1 MTFKLPVLSRRQ
13 TLQGLGGFLLADF
26 LLPRVARAS
35 NIDAKRKFVFA
46 YFEGGWDLLLGLD
59 PRDPA
64 TNTPAVQQ
72 IDPGYAQLGYAYS
85 ARGVQSAAGLKFGP
99 AVPPSFLSVAP
110 ECSII
115 NGITMD
121 TASHDVARRYFI
133 TGQFPRG
140 LEAVGSSAG
149 AEILSQIGE
158 SSAIAHMAAGTE
170 SYAVG
175 KPAFCTALNVN
186 SLNDLAIA
194 LTPIATIDPKIK
206 AALEAFQDQGAGCV
220 GTQLNRDGLTTR
232 LLDSVQRSR
241 AYIKAQLSSVFDLTR
256 MDAEMQAL
264 IQLYDIAAAQ
274 GDTSAPEVMAFAA
287 GQAIKKGVSQCV
299 SFQAARTLDTHSNWA
314 QDQAPRQEQGWKVL
328 GALIADL
335 KNTPGAVAGQTM
347 LDETTILAFSEF
359 GRTPLFN
366 NIRGRDHF
374 LGNSALVAGGGLKH
388 GLTVGGGASVGMM
401 PVSTDLMTGQAYE
414 QPTPMQLASGS
425 VLTLT
430 PKHVLATVMASAG
443 LDYSY
448 LRVDPIKAL
457 LP

>member
-1 MTFKLPVLSRRQ
+1 MAFKLPVLSRRE
-13 TLQGLGGFLLADF
+13 TLGALGGFLLADF
-26 LLPRVARAS
+26 FLPRRAS
-35 NIDAKRKFVFA
+35 AAGNVKRKFIFA
-46 YFEGGWDLLLGLD
+46 YFNGGWDLLLGLD

-64 TNTPAVQQ
+64 TNNPMATQV
-72 IDPGYAQLGYAYS
+72 DPGYGQLTYGYS
-85 ARGVQSAAGLKFGP
+85 QRGIQTAGALKFGP
-99 AVPPSFLSVAP
+99 AVHPSFLSVAS

-140 LEAVGSSAG
+140 LEAVGSSLG
-149 AEILSQIGE
+149 AEILGQIGE
-158 SSAIAHMAAGTE
+158 SSAIAHMAAGVE

-175 KPAFCTALNVN
+175 KPTFCTALNVN
-186 SLNDLAIA
+186 SLNDLNIA
-194 LTPIATIDPKIK
+194 LTPLATIDPAMKSAIEK
-206 AALEAFQDQGAGCV
+206 YQDDSPGCQGQ
-220 GTQLNRDGLTTR
+220 QLDRDGLVAR
-232 LLDSVQRSR
+232 MLDSVKRSR
-241 AYIKAQLSSVFDLTR
+241 AYIAAQLDSVFDISR
-256 MDAEMQAL
+256 MDSEMKAL
-264 IQLYDIAAAQ
+264 VQLYDIASAN
-274 GDTSAPEVMAFAA
+274 GDLSAPEVMAFAA

-314 QDQAPRQEQGWKVL
+314 QDQAPNQEQGWKVL
-328 GALIADL
+328 ASLITDL
-335 KNTPGAVAGQTM
+335 KNTPGTQGGTM

-374 LGNSALVAGGGLKH
+374 LGNSALIAGGGVKH
-388 GLTVGGGASVGMM
+388 GMTVGAGATVGMM
-401 PVSTDLMTGQAYE
+401 PVSTDLLTGKAYE
-414 QPTPMQLASGS
+414 QPTAMQLSSGN

-443 LDYSY
+443 LDASY

-457 LP
+457 LA

>member
-1 MTFKLPVLSRRQ
+1 MAFKLPVLDRRQ
-13 TLQGLGGFLLADF
+13 LLQGAGAFLLADF
-26 LLPRVARAS
+26 FLPRSVRAATP
-35 NIDAKRKFVFA
+35 DPKRKFVFA
-46 YFEGGWDLLLGLD
+46 YFDGGWDLLLGLD

-64 TNTPAVQQ
+64 TNTPATTQ
-72 IDPGYAQLGYAYS
+72 IDPGYGQLAYGYG
-85 ARGVQSAAGLKFGP
+85 ARGVQQASGLKLGP
-99 AVPPSFLSVAP
+99 AVPASFLSVAS

-121 TASHDVARRYFI
+121 TASHDVARRYFL

-140 LEAVGSSAG
+140 LEAVGSSLG
-149 AEILSQIGE
+149 AEILSQVGE
-158 SSAIAHMAAGTE
+158 STAIAHMAAGVE

-175 KPAFCTALNVN
+175 KPTYCTALNVN

-194 LTPIATIDPKIK
+194 LTPLATLDPAMK
-206 AALEAFQDQGAGCV
+206 AAVEKFQNDGAGCQ
-220 GTQLNRDGLTTR
+220 GTQLDRDGLTTR
-232 LLDSVQRSR
+232 LLDGIKRSR
-241 AYIKAQLSSVFDLTR
+241 AYIAAQLGSVFDVTR

-264 IQLYDIAAAQ
+264 VQLYDLRSAGA
-274 GDTSAPEVMAFAA
+274 DVSAPEMLAFAA
-287 GQAIKKGVSQCV
+287 GQAIKKGISQCV

-328 GALIADL
+328 AALITDL
-335 KNTPGAVAGQTM
+335 KNTPGSTSGKTM

-388 GLTVGGGASVGMM
+388 GLTVGAGAAVGMM
-401 PVSTDLMTGQAYE
+401 PVSTDLLTGQAYE
-414 QPTPMQLASGS
+414 KPTDVQLASGN

-430 PKHVLATVMASAG
+430 PKHVLATVLASAG

-448 LRVDPIKAL
+448 LRVDPIRAL
-457 LP
+457 LG